1 MKLYHFVEFE
11 ENKSMHFLREK
22 RLKGFTEMVL
32 NHDQVC
38 QIFVLRLYELFDWKL
53 SFAFLSEGNVQIH
66 PRLSRRADG
75 LIDVIVDV
83 FFLIILF
90 LSHWTPDW
98 SLAGGVDVLVV
109 GDDGVVVVP
118 ETLVYLLLSL
128 DLLFKLFLL
137 LWKAVNL

>member
-1 MKLYHFVEFE
+1 MKLDHLVQSE

-38 QIFVLRLYELFDWKL
+38 QIFVLCLYKLFDWKL

-83 FFLIILF
+83 FFLIILS

-118 ETLVYLLLSL
+118 ETLVYLLLGL
-128 DLLFKLFLL
+128 DLLLKLLLL